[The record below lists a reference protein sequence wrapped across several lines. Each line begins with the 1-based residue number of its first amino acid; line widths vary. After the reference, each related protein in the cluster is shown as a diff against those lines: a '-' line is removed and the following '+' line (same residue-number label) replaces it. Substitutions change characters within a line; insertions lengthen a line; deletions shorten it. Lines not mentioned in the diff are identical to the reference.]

1 MKFDS
6 PALSVVMPSFNQG
19 QFIEASIKSVLD
31 QPYPAIE
38 LIIADGGSTDST
50 LSCLN
55 RLNDIYGD
63 KLRWVSEQDSGPAN
77 AINKALRLTKSEVIG
92 WLNSDDLYASRAL
105 STAFLFFRT
114 HPEIVMFYG
123 QGEHIDAEG
132 KSLGL
137 YPTQPPSVSIQA
149 FQNGCFICQPT
160 VFLRREV
167 FDKVSFLDE
176 SLATAFDFELWMRI
190 FKMFP
195 NRIAYIDKILAYS
208 RIHADCITTRQRR
221 LVAIENIMILN
232 KHYGYANIH
241 WLTTYV
247 EELFKNHTFSHDPS
261 DLKNQVITV
270 LSEVEPF
277 LNKQDVFQF
286 KELLAKDVRFDP
298 ALPGV
303 VLS

>member
-1 MKFDS
+1 
-6 PALSVVMPSFNQG
+6 
-19 QFIEASIKSVLD
+19 
-31 QPYPAIE
+31 
-38 LIIADGGSTDST
+38 
-50 LSCLN
+50 
-55 RLNDIYGD
+55 
-63 KLRWVSEQDSGPAN
+63 
-77 AINKALRLTKSEVIG
+77 
-92 WLNSDDLYASRAL
+92 
-105 STAFLFFRT
+105 
-114 HPEIVMFYG
+114 
-123 QGEHIDAEG
+123 
-132 KSLGL
+132 
-137 YPTQPPSVSIQA
+137 
-149 FQNGCFICQPT
+149 
-160 VFLRREV
+160 V

-298 ALPGV
+298 ALSGV